1 MNQTTSNAPAWTHTF
16 VVHKFGGSSLADAE
30 RFENVARI
38 LADRQYGPQGV
49 VVSAARGVTDTLLGI
64 VNDARE
70 GRDFVPALDAL
81 SERHNELAAKL
92 LADDVRDAYVAQHA
106 KDLSD
111 IADIARATALMRDAS
126 DAVVATVAGYGEVW
140 SARLLGSLLK
150 SRWGERQVE
159 WLDARDVLEVV
170 DHEMGPVVNWSVS
183 EPRIRERLGLDFDG
197 TVVITGF
204 VARTPGGVNTTLG
217 RNGSDYSASIF
228 GALLGASQIHIWTD
242 VDGVMTADPR
252 WVSEV
257 KVIEELSYSEA
268 MELAYFGAKVLH
280 PQTMAPAVA
289 RQIPIY
295 IRNTFAPEAPGTRIG
310 DKSDNAPP
318 SESAIKGITSIDGMA
333 VVNLEGA
340 GMIGVPGT
348 AQRLFG
354 ALSQAGISVVM
365 ISQGSS
371 EHSICFA
378 VPDDD
383 SQRASDIVQTTFRA
397 EIEAGVIQRVT
408 VNHGLSVLAVV
419 GDGMAGT
426 PGVAA
431 KVFGSLGEAGVN
443 VRAISQGSSER
454 NISAVIDR
462 SDTTRALR
470 AVHSRF
476 YLSPQT
482 LSIGMLGCG
491 TVGRVLLE
499 QMHGESERL
508 RAQFNLDLRVR
519 ALANSQRMCLDERAL
534 DLGQWENLLTET
546 DHKSDPDALADHVN
560 AEHFPHAVIIDCTS
574 SQGLANRY
582 PQWLE
587 RGIHII
593 TPNKKSNSGSLEQY
607 RAVREAMRRGES
619 RYLYET
625 TVGAG
630 LPILQTLRDLRE
642 TGDRV
647 RSVQGIFSGT
657 LAYLFNVYDGSKAFS
672 AIVREAKEAGFTEPD
687 PRDDLSGM
695 DVARKVVIL
704 GREMGLE
711 IELDDVEVESLV
723 PAGLDDGDVA
733 AFLDALA
740 HHDGDMAARFEQA
753 QSKGEVLRYVAT
765 LGADGGA
772 SVALRSLPAQ
782 HTFAHINLT
791 DNVVQLQT
799 DRYCDNPLIVQGPG
813 AGPAVTAA
821 GVFADLLR
829 LSAYLG
835 AAV

>member
-1 MNQTTSNAPAWTHTF
+1 LSDWKHTF
-16 VVHKFGGSSLADAE
+16 IVHKFGGSSLADAD

-49 VVSAARGVTDTLLGI
+49 VVSAVRGVTDALLGI
-64 VNDARE
+64 VEDARS
-70 GRDFVPALDAL
+70 GKDCSGALDAL
-81 SERHNELAAKL
+81 RTRHDELATRL
-92 LADDVRDAYVAQHA
+92 LSAAGRVRYVEEHER
-106 KDLSD
+106 DLSD
-111 IADIARATALMRDAS
+111 IADVARATALMADAS
-126 DAVVATVAGYGEVW
+126 DAVMATVSGYGEVW
-140 SARLLGSLLK
+140 SARLLGAMLAE
-150 SRWGERQVE
+150 RWADRRVE
-159 WLDARDVLEVV
+159 WLDARDVLEVAS
-170 DHEMGPVVNWSVS
+170 HEMGPVVNWPVS
-183 EPRIRERLGLDFDG
+183 EAALRQRIGLDFDG
-197 TVVITGF
+197 TLVITGY
-204 VARTPGGVNTTLG
+204 VAKNARGVNTTLG

-228 GALLGASQIHIWTD
+228 GALLDASQIHIWTD

-252 WVSEV
+252 WVTEV
-257 KVIEELSYSEA
+257 KIIEELSYSEA

-289 RQIPIY
+289 RNIPIF
-295 IRNTFAPEAPGTRIG
+295 IRNTFAPENPGTRIG
-310 DKSDNAPP
+310 EVTEAHKSTGA
-318 SESAIKGITSIDGMA
+318 AIKGITSIGGMA

-378 VPDDD
+378 VPDADCE
-383 SQRASDIVQTTFRA
+383 RARDVVGETFRA
-397 EIEAGVIQRVT
+397 EISAGVIQRVS
-408 VNHGLSVLAVV
+408 VDRGLCVLAVV
-419 GDGMAGT
+419 GDGMAGM

-431 KVFGSLGEAGVN
+431 KVFGSLGDAGIN
-443 VRAISQGSSER
+443 VRAITQGSSER
-454 NISAVIDR
+454 NISAVIDQA
-462 SDTTRALR
+462 DTTRALR

-482 LSIGMLGCG
+482 LSIGLIGCG
-491 TVGRVLLE
+491 TVGSVLIE
-499 QMHGESERL
+499 QIRGESERL

-534 DLGQWENLLTET
+534 DLGGWQRQLADSELE
-546 DHKSDPDALADHVN
+546 SDIERLADHVK
-560 AEHFPHAVIIDCTS
+560 AEHLPHAVIIDCTS
-574 SQGLANRY
+574 SDVIARRY
-582 PQWLE
+582 PQWLA
-587 RGIHII
+587 RGIHVI
-593 TPNKKSNSGSLEQY
+593 TPNKKAGSGEWSHYEAI
-607 RAVREAMRRGES
+607 RAAQRRGDS

-630 LPILQTLRDLRE
+630 LPIIQTLRDLRE

-647 RSVQGIFSGT
+647 RSIQGILSGT
-657 LAYLFNVYDGSKAFS
+657 LAYLFNVYDGSKPFS
-672 AIVREAKEAGFTEPD
+672 EIVREAKASGYTEPD

-704 GREMGLE
+704 AREMGLPMRLE
-711 IELDDVEVESLV
+711 DVSVESLV
-723 PAGLDDGDVA
+723 PDGLGDLDIA
-733 AFLDALA
+733 SFLDQFADYDDA
-740 HHDGDMAARFEQA
+740 MAARFAQA
-753 QSKGEVLRYVAT
+753 NARDEVLRYVAVLSDAGT
-765 LGADGGA
+765 A
-772 SVALRSLPAQ
+772 SVSLKSLPRS

-791 DNVVQLQT
+791 DNVVQFET
-799 DRYCDNPLIVQGPG
+799 ERYCDNPLVVQGPG

>member
-1 MNQTTSNAPAWTHTF
+1 MNQSVSPGASWTHTF

-30 RFENVARI
+30 RFENVATI
-38 LADRQYGPQGV
+38 LADRRYGPQGV
-49 VVSAARGVTDTLLGI
+49 VVSAAKGVTDDLLGI
-64 VNDARE
+64 VAAARA
-70 GRDFVPALDAL
+70 GDNVADAL
-81 SERHNELAAKL
+81 SALGERHDALAARL
-92 LADDVRDAYVAQHA
+92 LEGEVRDAYVAQHA
-106 KDLSD
+106 KDLAD
-111 IADIARATALMRDAS
+111 IADIARATTLMRDSS
-126 DAVVATVAGYGEVW
+126 DAVVATIAGYGEVW
-140 SARLLGSLLK
+140 SARLLGAMLGQ
-150 SRWGERQVE
+150 RWTDRRVE
-159 WLDARDVLEVV
+159 WLDARDVLTVN
-170 DHEMGPVVNWSVS
+170 DHEMGPLVDWAAS
-183 EPRIRERLGLDFDG
+183 EPATRSRLGKDFDG

-204 VARTPGGVNTTLG
+204 VARDGEGINTTLG

-257 KVIEELSYSEA
+257 QVIEELSYSEA

-280 PQTMAPAVA
+280 PQTMAPAVD
-289 RQIPIY
+289 RNIPIY

-310 DKSDNAPP
+310 EL
-318 SESAIKGITSIDGMA
+318 SERSVKPEETIKGITSIDGMA

-354 ALSQAGISVVM
+354 TLSQAGINVVM

-378 VPDDD
+378 VPDGDAE
-383 SQRASDIVQTTFRA
+383 RARDLVHDTFRS
-397 EIEAGVIQRVT
+397 EIESSVIHRVT
-408 VNHGLSVLAVV
+408 VNRDLSILAVV
-419 GDGMAGT
+419 GDGMAGS

-443 VRAISQGSSER
+443 VRVISQGSSER

-462 SDTTRALR
+462 ADTTRALR

-482 LSIGMLGCG
+482 LSIGVIGCG

-499 QMHGESERL
+499 QLRGEADRL
-508 RAQFNLDLRVR
+508 RAQFNIDLRVR
-519 ALANSQRMCLDERAL
+519 ALANSQRMVLAERAL
-534 DLGQWENLLTET
+534 DLTDWERLLADSDTP
-546 DHKSDPDALADHVN
+546 SDPDRLADFVR
-560 AEHFPHAVIIDCTS
+560 AEHLPHAVIIDCTS
-574 SQGLANRY
+574 SQVIADRY
-582 PQWLE
+582 AQWLG
-587 RGIHII
+587 RGIHVI
-593 TPNKKSNSGSLEQY
+593 TPNKKAGSGPLEAY
-607 RAVREAMRRGES
+607 HAVRHAMRAGDS

-642 TGDRV
+642 TGDAIHR
-647 RSVQGIFSGT
+647 VQGIFSGT
-657 LAYLFNVYDGSKAFS
+657 LAYLFNVYDGTTPFS
-672 AIVREAKEAGFTEPD
+672 TIVREAKDSGYTEPD

-704 GREMGLE
+704 GREMGLDMA
-711 IELDDVEVESLV
+711 LSDVTVESLV
-723 PAGLDDGDVA
+723 PASLSDGDVA
-733 AFLDALA
+733 TFLADFAQHDDVILA
-740 HHDGDMAARFEQA
+740 RFNAAREQ
-753 QSKGEVLRYVAT
+753 GEVLRYVAT
-765 LGADGGA
+765 LNA
-772 SVALRSLPAQ
+772 SGKATVGVQSLPQ
-782 HTFAHINLT
+782 DHTFAHINLT
-791 DNVVQLQT
+791 DNVVQLET
-799 DRYCDNPLIVQGPG
+799 DRYCDNPLVVQGPG

-829 LSAYLG
+829 LSAYMG